1 MIVVSS
7 CISLLVVF
15 VFLMLRRPPSS
26 TRTDTLFPYTTLFR
40 SAGSSHAR
48 QASPVRHLLPR
59 CPDVSTVT
67 ISVPNPSGDLESH
80 RQCMWSAGE
89 VGIEPMNIDGHRLEH
104 REARKG
110 RFQRDRKSTRLNS
123 SH

>member
-1 MIVVSS
+1 MIEW
-7 CISLLVVF
+7 
-15 VFLMLRRPPSS
+15 RREP
-26 TRTDTLFPYTTLFR
+26 FPRLPFEIGNIVTV
-40 SAGSSHAR
+40 AGASHAR

-89 VGIEPMNIDGHRLEH
+89 VGIEPLNIDGHRLEH

-110 RFQRDRKSTRLNS
+110 RFQRRPGFHSAQLITQANMRPLPE
-123 SH
+123 